1 MGQSL
6 AGHPDQR
13 IGPVTSYVCGGL
25 PKHDAAQPQIPRIF
39 ELAPEGPRTV
49 IADPQ
54 VAVVK
59 IGSLGRL
66 VPAFRPRVVPHQSS
80 HRAVIV
86 EAGFDRQRARPDTG
100 GRTKRNRTCD
110 ALPAVAVS
118 GNSQG
123 DFRRGNTCCEI
134 PAHGLVR
141 VVARIRIHRAPEQ
154 WRIVP
159 GLRRDPPAVEIVSH
173 QIDQIELRGQRGKI
187 DPLEFVKTRRHRR
200 RDFVAFTVR
209 GRLRVEFRADGPRE
223 QGIILTVFR
232 AHVAVHIGGHHR
244 ILPVEVH
251 PIEAILQTEG
261 ADRGGEFGAGRG
273 RRRDVGKAPGIKPAP
288 HSDEHPQVR
297 VGRFEP
303 RIRTEISA
311 HRGIPT
317 VGTDR
322 ALEVGPRIDDRHF
335 TLRRDPRK
343 GMDHMGQPL
352 GRKSLHFV
360 AFFVNSPAGEVGDH
374 TLAQRRTGRGR
385 HHRITRRHLDPGFV
399 TSVGGLITITGVAA
413 AAHLAAA
420 GCRPID
426 HDILRSRRRIAI
438 DLQAEGHTSARGNFP
453 RPSLRSESVSGAHAP
468 RQDGAPPI
476 DKLALEIEGKAP
488 AVDRSAAH
496 VAERDIGHVATLP
509 GIHHRESGLKIT
521 IRTAVAFVERLTA
534 RPRRLLRL
542 GLVDRAGGHGPA
554 AITVV
559 RAENHITHGK
569 KHLPR
574 GINALPNSQD
584 DMASFALRKNAI
596 PNVIVA
602 LQVRILRSGQSFE
615 IRPGQSGSRIPVR
628 LGDESPEVAGR
639 MRGGGVVNK
648 SIRPGLNRGG
658 RPIRT
663 DQIKPGILGPAAAGQ
678 LSVRHIGLPFIVW
691 QITRDLVPIVKR
703 LRPIDGQSGTRR
715 IVLRGLRVIEKNP
728 VNTAHRIEHRTVGP
742 HRLRGAA
749 AQ

>member
-1 MGQSL
+1 M
-6 AGHPDQR
+6 
-13 IGPVTSYVCGGL
+13 
-25 PKHDAAQPQIPRIF
+25 
-39 ELAPEGPRTV
+39 
-49 IADPQ
+49 
-54 VAVVK
+54 
-59 IGSLGRL
+59 
-66 VPAFRPRVVPHQSS
+66 
-80 HRAVIV
+80 
-86 EAGFDRQRARPDTG
+86 
-100 GRTKRNRTCD
+100 
-110 ALPAVAVS
+110 
-118 GNSQG
+118 
-123 DFRRGNTCCEI
+123 
-134 PAHGLVR
+134 
-141 VVARIRIHRAPEQ
+141 
-154 WRIVP
+154 P
-159 GLRRDPPAVEIVSH
+159 GLRGDPPAVEIVSH
-173 QIDQIELRGQRGKI
+173 QIDQIELRGQGSKI

-244 ILPVEVH
+244 VLPVEVH

-261 ADRGGEFGAGRG
+261 ADRGGEFGASRG

-288 HSDEHPQVR
+288 HSDEYPQVR
-297 VGRFEP
+297 VGCFEP

-322 ALEVGPRIDDRHF
+322 PLEVGPRIDDRHF

-385 HHRITRRHLDPGFV
+385 HDRITRRHLDPGFV

-426 HDILRSRRRIAI
+426 HDVLRSRRRIAI

-453 RPSLRSESVSGAHAP
+453 RPSFWSESVSGAHAP

-476 DKLALEIEGKAP
+476 DELALEIEGEGP
-488 AVDRSAAH
+488 PSHRSAAH

-509 GIHHRESGLKIT
+509 RIHHRESSLEIT
-521 IRTAVAFVERLTA
+521 IRTAVAFVERFA
-534 RPRRLLRL
+534 AGPRRLLRL

-559 RAENHITHGK
+559 RAENHITNRK
-569 KHLPR
+569 KHFPH
-574 GINALPNSQD
+574 GINALPNNKN
-584 DMASFALRKNAI
+584 DMPSFALRENGV
-596 PNVIVA
+596 PGVIVS
-602 LQVRILRSGQSFE
+602 LQGRILRPRQRLE
-615 IRPGQSGSRIPVR
+615 IRPGQSGLRIPIC
-628 LGDESPEVAGR
+628 LGDKGPEIAGR
-639 MRGGGVVNK
+639 MRGGCVVNE

-663 DQIKPGILGPAAAGQ
+663 DQIKPGILSPAAAGQ